1 MNRSFMLKI
10 TENPK
15 FLENLNKSF
24 YVQHRNKKTKSHS
37 INIKPTTTYSKVKQ
51 KLSSKN
57 HDIKLLI
64 PSSLNYKNIF
74 VTTFFS

>member
-24 YVQHRNKKTKSHS
+24 YVQHRNKK
-37 INIKPTTTYSKVKQ
+37 PF
-51 KLSSKN
+51 
-57 HDIKLLI
+57 
-64 PSSLNYKNIF
+64 YKYKTDNNIF
-74 VTTFFS
+74 KSKAKIIIKKP